1 MKRTN
6 ELSRTAKP
14 CPLERRVRYAGQAP
28 APHSSALCA
37 GGHRARAGIGRVE
50 DKRYLSLIFN
60 PSIIPLPP
68 KGERGIYGG
77 GGVHTHARPH
87 SSALCAR
94 LCRVPSLPGVA
105 LGRQAI
111 ASRMVFGSRAK
122 RLADD
127 IYIKN
132 ETPGRAGEYF
142 IYISIRLIDL
152 SQQENVVV
160 LTTI

>member
-1 MKRTN
+1 MERVMGLTN

-28 APHSSALCA
+28 A
-37 GGHRARAGIGRVE
+37 
-50 DKRYLSLIFN
+50 
-60 PSIIPLPP
+60 
-68 KGERGIYGG
+68 
-77 GGVHTHARPH
+77 PH

-127 IYIKN
+127 IYKKN

-142 IYISIRLIDL
+142 LYISIRLIDL
-152 SQQENVVV
+152 SQQENDVV

>member
-14 CPLERRVRYAGQAP
+14 CPLERRVRYAGQALL
-28 APHSSALCA
+28 PHSSA
-37 GGHRARAGIGRVE
+37 
-50 DKRYLSLIFN
+50 
-60 PSIIPLPP
+60 PL
-68 KGERGIYGG
+68 
-77 GGVHTHARPH
+77 RP
-87 SSALCAR
+87 AMPGA
-94 LCRVPSLPGVA
+94 SLPGVA

-122 RLADD
+122 RLPM

-142 IYISIRLIDL
+142 YIYLFG
-152 SQQENVVV
+152 
-160 LTTI
+160 

>member
-1 MKRTN
+1 MPVNKTWACIKRVSKRLTN

-28 APHSSALCA
+28 A
-37 GGHRARAGIGRVE
+37 
-50 DKRYLSLIFN
+50 
-60 PSIIPLPP
+60 
-68 KGERGIYGG
+68 
-77 GGVHTHARPH
+77 PH

-127 IYIKN
+127 IYKKN

-142 IYISIRLIDL
+142 LYISIRLIDL
-152 SQQENVVV
+152 SQQENDVV